1 MTTQIINGNVL
12 MPSGKWLGNA
22 SVLIEDSKIKN
33 IMTGDECFADNVID
47 ACGGYVMPG
56 GIDLHVH
63 GGGGA
68 DFMEATREAFV
79 TAAEAHRR
87 HGTTSILP
95 TMASSTVESMHRA
108 ARVCDELMSDP
119 RSGIIGL
126 HFEGPYFAPGM
137 AGGQIPE
144 NIHMPDSGEYR
155 GFVEAHPC
163 IRRWDAS
170 PELPGALEFASYM
183 SSKGVVAGLAQTAAT
198 AAQVEDGFNAGFSLA
213 THFFNAMT
221 TSHKVGPY
229 KHEGTVEGVLL
240 IDDFD
245 VEVIA
250 DGIHVPAPMLRLL
263 YKIKGAGHICL
274 VTDAQA
280 CSASDTDKAF
290 DPRVVIYN
298 GVCMLAD
305 HSAIAGSCATMD
317 RLIRTYV
324 HDAGVPLAEVSRM
337 ASETPA
343 RVMGIFDRKGSL
355 MAGKDADIMIMDKNL
370 NLTHVLMMGEE
381 VDLTAGA

>member
-1 MTTQIINGNVL
+1 MTTQIINGTVL
-12 MPSGKWLGNA
+12 MPTGKWAEGATL
-22 SVLIEDSKIKN
+22 LIEDSKIKS
-33 IMTGDECFADNVID
+33 ITTDMAATVDKVVD
-47 ACGGYVMPG
+47 ARGGYVMPG

-79 TAAEAHRR
+79 TAAAAHRR

-95 TMASSTVESMHRA
+95 TMASSTVESMHEA
-108 ARVCDELMSDP
+108 AKVCDELVADP

-126 HFEGPYFAPGM
+126 HFEGPYFAPSM

-144 NIHMPDSGEYR
+144 NIHAPKPEEYR
-155 GFVEAHPC
+155 EFVDTYRS

-183 SSKGVVAGLAQTAAT
+183 SSHGVVAGLAHTAAS
-198 AAQVEDGFNAGFSLA
+198 AKQVEDGFNAGFSLA
-213 THFFNAMT
+213 THFFNAMSM
-221 TSHKVGPY
+221 SHKVGPY

-250 DGIHVPAPMLRLL
+250 DGIHVPAPMLKLL
-263 YKIKGAGHICL
+263 HKIKGTDHVCL

-280 CSASDTDKAF
+280 CSASNTDKAF

-324 HDAGVPLAEVSRM
+324 QEAGVPLADVARM

-343 RVMGIFDRKGSL
+343 KVMGIFDRKGSL
-355 MAGKDADIMIMDKNL
+355 APGKDADIMIMDKDL
-370 NLTHVLMMGEE
+370 NLTHVIAMGEE
-381 VDLTAGA
+381 VDLNAGA

>member
-1 MTTQIINGNVL
+1 MTTQIINGTVL
-12 MPSGKWLGNA
+12 MPSGKWLENA
-22 SVLIEDSKIKN
+22 SVLIEDSKIKSIN
-33 IMTGDECFADNVID
+33 SGSEVVADKVID
-47 ACGGYVMPG
+47 ARGGYVMPG

-108 ARVCDELMSDP
+108 AKVCDELMADP
-119 RSGIIGL
+119 RTGILGL
-126 HFEGPYFAPGM
+126 HFEGPYFAPKM

-144 NIHMPDSGEYR
+144 NIHLPDPAEYHE
-155 GFVEAHPC
+155 FVEKYPS
-163 IRRWDAS
+163 IKRWDAS
-170 PELPGALEFASYM
+170 PELPGALGFASYM
-183 SSKGVVAGLAQTAAT
+183 SSRGVIAGLAHTAAT
-198 AAQVEDGFNAGFSLA
+198 AKEVEDGYNAGFSLA

-250 DGIHVPAPMLRLL
+250 DGIHVPAPMLKLL
-263 YKIKGAGHICL
+263 HKIKGTGHVCL

-280 CSASDTDKAF
+280 CSASNTDKAF

-324 HDAGVPLAEVSRM
+324 QEAGVPLSDVARM

-355 MAGKDADIMIMDKNL
+355 APGKDADMMIMDKGL
-370 NLTHVLMMGEE
+370 NLTHVVMMGEE

>member
-1 MTTQIINGNVL
+1 MTTQIINGTVL
-12 MPSGKWLGNA
+12 LPSGKWLENG
-22 SVLIEDSKIKN
+22 SVLIEDSTIRSIATN
-33 IMTGDECFADNVID
+33 NEWQADTVID
-47 ACGGYVMPG
+47 AAGGYVMPG

-63 GGGGA
+63 GGGGS

-79 TAAEAHRR
+79 NAAEAHRR
-87 HGTTSILP
+87 HGTTSIMP

-108 ARVCDELMSDP
+108 AEVCDELIADP
-119 RSGIIGL
+119 HSGIIGL
-126 HFEGPYFAPGM
+126 HFEGPYFAPAM

-144 NIHMPDSGEYR
+144 NIHMPDAEEYR
-155 GFVEAHPC
+155 FFIERYNS
-163 IRRWDAS
+163 IKRWDAS

-183 SSKGVVAGLAQTAAT
+183 SSKGVVAGLAHTAAT
-198 AAQVEDGFNAGFSLA
+198 ARQVEDGFNAGFSLA

-250 DGIHVPAPMLRLL
+250 DGIHVPAPMLKLL

-324 HDAGVPLAEVSRM
+324 LDAGVPLCEVSRM

-355 MAGKDADIMIMDKNL
+355 APGKDADIMIMDKNI
-370 NLTHVLMMGEE
+370 NLTHVIMMGKE
-381 VDLTAGA
+381 VDLTAGT

>member
-1 MTTQIINGNVL
+1 MTTQIINGTVL
-12 MPSGKWLGNA
+12 LPSGKWLENA
-22 SVLIEDSKIKN
+22 SVLIEDSTIRS
-33 IMTGDECFADNVID
+33 IATDAAWQTDTIID
-47 ACGGYVMPG
+47 AAGGYVMPG

-63 GGGGA
+63 GGGGS

-79 TAAEAHRR
+79 NAAEAHRR

-95 TMASSTVESMHRA
+95 TMASSTVESMHKA
-108 ARVCDELMSDP
+108 AEVCDELMSDP

-126 HFEGPYFAPGM
+126 HFEGPYFATAM

-144 NIHMPDSGEYR
+144 NIHMPDADEYHI
-155 GFVEAHPC
+155 FVERYHS
-163 IRRWDAS
+163 IKRWDAS

-183 SSKGVVAGLAQTAAT
+183 SSKGVIAGLAHTAAT
-198 AAQVEDGFNAGFSLA
+198 ARQVEDGFNAGFSLA

-250 DGIHVPAPMLRLL
+250 DGIHVPAPMLKLL
-263 YKIKGAGHICL
+263 YKIKGAGHVCL

-290 DPRVVIYN
+290 DPRVVIHN

-324 HDAGVPLAEVSRM
+324 RDAGVPLCEVSRM

-355 MAGKDADIMIMDKNL
+355 APGKDADIMIMDKDL
-370 NLTHVLMMGEE
+370 CLTHVIMMGEE